1 MVSPL
6 LLEFYR
12 NMFLSAATCRPIFG
26 KLNYSRG
33 GVAFSNRAHITHS
46 RLTKFKG
53 PARAA
58 CAAQRT
64 LHGTNLRAF
73 WMYTDECCR
82 VGAGVATDCP
92 LLTVAATAVVPQSEA
107 KFTLFWVGRIGWMI
121 DIMSAAEAR
130 WCCGMRLRKPACR
143 HCCSIINVYACF
155 GEEEKI
161 LENGSLCSLT
171 YIYKE
176 RRLEALWDSISL

>member
-1 MVSPL
+1 
-6 LLEFYR
+6 
-12 NMFLSAATCRPIFG
+12 
-26 KLNYSRG
+26 
-33 GVAFSNRAHITHS
+33 
-46 RLTKFKG
+46 
-53 PARAA
+53 
-58 CAAQRT
+58 
-64 LHGTNLRAF
+64 
-73 WMYTDECCR
+73 MYTDECCR

-171 YIYKE
+171 YIYIKNVVSKHFE
-176 RRLEALWDSISL
+176 IVFHYKRVRKRLLPQYISLLNITSRCPYPRTDREIGGLDSSDIFCNSDYKHFLA